1 MNDFSIKK
9 NKRVLKEIK
18 KNVKKG
24 KKKSWSAHA
33 KFDFFWAWM
42 ARPSFKMI

>member
-33 KFDFFWAWM
+33 KFDFFGPGWHDLAL
-42 ARPSFKMI
+42 K